1 MYCFLNDLLTHTR
14 PVWAR
19 PADPRRRLS
28 DAEVLTTALVAAH
41 YFGGNL
47 VLGQHY
53 MEQHWGMKSRD
64 EIGFM
69 RHLHR
74 LSDTLLGLFAT
85 FGQALKALHTEAHY
99 VIDSFPVAVCHNSRI
114 GRNQLRG
121 HKAYRGRCVS
131 KRLWFYGFKVQIVAT
146 TDGIPVEFYVHA
158 GSEADITGLRHL
170 APDLPEGNVLYTDA
184 GYTDAG
190 YTDAG
195 YTDAGYTDAGWED
208 LFEEASGNRQQT
220 ARKSNSTRP
229 HAPHETFLLHHFRK
243 TIETTFSQLTA
254 RFPKQIHAVT
264 AQGFVLKIALFIFVH
279 TLDQVGL

>member
-1 MYCFLNDLLTHTR
+1 MREQTIAMYCFLDDLLTHTR
-14 PVWAR
+14 PAWAR

-28 DAEVLTTALVAAH
+28 DAEVLTTALVAAR

-47 VLGQHY
+47 VLGRHY
-53 MEQHWGMKSRD
+53 MEQHWGMKSLD
-64 EIGFM
+64 KSGFT

-74 LSDTLLGLFAT
+74 LADTLLGLFAT
-85 FGQALKALHTEAHY
+85 FGQALKALHTEARY
-99 VIDSFPVAVCHNSRI
+99 VIDSFPVAVCQNIRI
-114 GRNQLRG
+114 GRNRLLG
-121 HKAYRGRCVS
+121 HEAYRGRCAS

-146 TDGIPVEFYVHA
+146 TDGIPVDFYVHA

-170 APDLPEGNVLYTDA
+170 APDLPEGSVRYTDA
-184 GYTDAG
+184 GYPD
-190 YTDAG
+190 Y
-195 YTDAGYTDAGWED
+195 GWED

-229 HAPHETFLLHHFRK
+229 HAPHETFLLQHFRK

-264 AQGFVLKIALFIFVH
+264 AKGFVLKIALFIFVH